1 MSYNISARN
10 FFLLISRLTRCHIPP
25 RSART
30 PTAILSPRPIFPCTR
45 GLPLPLGMQKHA
57 SFLGCIPLF
66 LCDIRQQT
74 LLFLRRRIRARYLN
88 QGLGVLIRIAT
99 SRWAYSLLP
108 NQAIRSFLFSLRSG
122 MFSLARPPSF
132 PDLFLVTI
140 RRWSNANRIIVEYFP
155 MISARALKDPREAI
169 TSPYAPPD
177 SSAEEP
183 SPESLREG
191 LAQRVVP
198 PGAVVGTEQT
208 AAATAGQEQGPE
220 VDAERLDQSSRRRRR
235 GRRRLPHDAS
245 DFLGGLVEQHV
256 AARQVAVR

>member
-1 MSYNISARN
+1 
-10 FFLLISRLTRCHIPP
+10 
-25 RSART
+25 
-30 PTAILSPRPIFPCTR
+30 
-45 GLPLPLGMQKHA
+45 
-57 SFLGCIPLF
+57 
-66 LCDIRQQT
+66 
-74 LLFLRRRIRARYLN
+74 
-88 QGLGVLIRIAT
+88 
-99 SRWAYSLLP
+99 
-108 NQAIRSFLFSLRSG
+108 

-220 VDAERLDQSSRRRRR
+220 VDAERLDQS
-235 GRRRLPHDAS
+235 
-245 DFLGGLVEQHV
+245 GLVEQHV